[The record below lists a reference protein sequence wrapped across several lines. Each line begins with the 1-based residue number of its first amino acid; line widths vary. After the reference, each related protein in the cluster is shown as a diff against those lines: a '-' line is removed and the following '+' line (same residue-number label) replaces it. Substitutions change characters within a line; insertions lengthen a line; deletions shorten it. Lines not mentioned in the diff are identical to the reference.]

1 MASKTKP
8 LIYTTKTQALSNHL
22 AARARKLGPGARLP
36 TMAQLA
42 LELGISVMTLNRAL
56 SELEAQGIVVRRQG
70 SGTYVA
76 DDLTQSAIA
85 LVYDRDVF
93 GPDASPFCALL
104 LHEATRQASEHG
116 EQFGLYLCAPDAAT
130 PVPPDL
136 EEAIKSR
143 RLSGVLF
150 AGESN
155 PVALRWLLDQK
166 IPLVALSYAPVAPFR
181 VRIDHPQTAYLGARE
196 LARRGC
202 KRIALWI
209 PAGVGIGPQSRD
221 EGFEELREFRRAL
234 DENALAYDPDLVFGL
249 DQLSAGVPE
258 APVQSNRE
266 QGRVAAQTLFGA
278 PRASWPDGVVCL
290 DDMMTQGA
298 LAEMKRLGVEVGRD
312 VEMATHTNRGSQL
325 LYGLGENLILLQID
339 PARVAAA
346 MSEMLEALLR
356 GESLPAPVVSVAP
369 ELVAP

>member
-22 AARARKLGPGARLP
+22 AALARKMGPGARLP

-42 LELGISVMTLNRAL
+42 QELGISVMTLNRAL

-76 DDLTQSAIA
+76 EDLSQSAIA

-93 GPDASPFCALL
+93 GPQASPFCALL
-104 LHEATRQASEHG
+104 LHEATKQANQNNEK
-116 EQFGLYLCAPDAAT
+116 FGLYLCAPDADT

-155 PVALRWLLDQK
+155 PVALQWLLDQK

-181 VRIDHPQTAYLGARE
+181 VRIDHAQTAYLGALE
-196 LARRGC
+196 LAARGC
-202 KRIALWI
+202 KTIALWI
-209 PAGVGIGPQSRD
+209 PGGVGIGPQSRD
-221 EGFEELREFRRAL
+221 EGFEELQAFGRAL
-234 DENALAYDPDLVFGL
+234 DESGLSYDAKLVFGL
-249 DQLSAGVPE
+249 EQLSAGVPE

-266 QGRVAAQTLFGA
+266 QGRVAAQETFGA
-278 PRASWPDGVVCL
+278 PRERWPDGVVCL
-290 DDMMTQGA
+290 DDMMTLGA
-298 LAEMKRLGVEVGRD
+298 LAEMKKLGVEVGQG

-325 LYGLGENLILLQID
+325 LYGLGEGLVLLEVD
-339 PARVAAA
+339 PARVAGA
-346 MSEMLEALLR
+346 MAEMLEALLR
-356 GESLPAPVVSVAP
+356 GEELPAPVVSVAP
-369 ELVAP
+369 ELGAN